1 MKKISRIEYCAGFE
15 PLQSGMEQDEG
26 SRILLPTMKSLDGVN
41 KKNDVNNQASETAE
55 KNVESAPEKIDFS

>member
-26 SRILLPTMKSLDGVN
+26 SRILLPTMKSLE
-41 KKNDVNNQASETAE
+41 KKDQ
-55 KNVESAPEKIDFS
+55 

>member
-26 SRILLPTMKSLDGVN
+26 SRILLHAMQDSTAQQKSSL
-41 KKNDVNNQASETAE
+41 Q
-55 KNVESAPEKIDFS
+55 KIVSQ